1 VFWAWFIY
9 GSVMLSYV
17 IRYLIVAVA
26 WLGLSSA
33 DAATYSVNQRSIPG
47 VFPGAVLT
55 QHVIRM
61 SGPMLEG
68 DTERLRGLLM
78 PLRRSD
84 PEEAL
89 ATVELN
95 SPGGDLLE
103 GMKMGYLLREFDV
116 ATVIRKGDICLS
128 ACALAFLGGT
138 RRHASYSATPSC
150 TIEYGGHVAFH
161 NFSLN
166 AASLEAHAQD
176 SAAASHIRGFDE
188 ARGGAARIVRYAADM
203 GIDPG
208 FIAHMLGRPPE
219 EFDYVDT
226 VEKYLVLHAC
236 PFNLKRPP
244 VSVAA
249 QATNL
254 CNHAVGGE
262 TGGASPA
269 RAEQMSARHARL
281 RLLQHL
287 QGSLASANLR
297 GSLAAE
303 LAAVLASRDDR
314 LIEAVYAELSAA
326 GVALPELVGQQFEVA
341 GYRVGGRQATCFVS
355 MSLDNSDKYD
365 VVVMDRKGF
374 TRATLSA
381 PARCERLLI
390 YDGEDVINPR
400 P

>member
-1 VFWAWFIY
+1 
-9 GSVMLSYV
+9 MLPSI
-17 IRYLIVAVA
+17 IRCLIVAVV
-26 WLGLSSA
+26 WSGLSSA
-33 DAATYSVNQRSIPG
+33 SAGAATYSVNNRSIPG

-55 QHVIRM
+55 QHVIRL
-61 SGPMLEG
+61 SGPLLEG
-68 DTERLRGLLM
+68 DSDRLRDLLQ

-84 PEEAL
+84 PDEPL

-103 GMKMGYLLREFDV
+103 GMKIGYLLREFDV
-116 ATVIRKGDICLS
+116 ASVIRKGDLCLS

-138 RRHASYSATPSC
+138 THHAPPSATPSC
-150 TIEYGGHVAFH
+150 TIEYGGQLAFH

-166 AASLEAHAQD
+166 PASLEALSRD
-176 SAAASHIRGFDE
+176 SAASSRIRGFDE

-208 FIAHMLGRPPE
+208 FVARMLGRPPE

-244 VSVAA
+244 VSVAT

-254 CNHAVGGE
+254 CNHAIGN
-262 TGGASPA
+262 TGSASPMQ
-269 RAEQMSARHARL
+269 AEQMSSRHARL
-281 RLLQHL
+281 RLLEHL

-297 GSLAAE
+297 GSLATQ

-314 LIEAVYAELSAA
+314 LIEAVYDELRAA
-326 GVALPELVGQQFEVA
+326 GVALPELFGQHFEVG
-341 GYRVGGRQATCFVS
+341 GYRLGGQQATCFVS
-355 MSLDNSDKYD
+355 MSLDDSDKYD
-365 VVVMDRKGF
+365 VVVMDPKGF
-374 TRATLSA
+374 TRAALSA
-381 PARCERLLI
+381 PARCPRLLI
-390 YDGEDVINPR
+390 YDDEDVINPR
-400 P
+400 R